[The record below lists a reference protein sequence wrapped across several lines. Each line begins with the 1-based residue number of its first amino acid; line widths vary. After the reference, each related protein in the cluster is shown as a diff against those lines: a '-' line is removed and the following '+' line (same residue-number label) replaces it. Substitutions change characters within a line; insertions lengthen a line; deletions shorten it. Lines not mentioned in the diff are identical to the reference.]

1 MLQRNNFFLL
11 LRDSSAS
18 LFAHG
23 TPVVIFLGKNSID
36 NASQGPVHRT
46 CKHTM
51 GLGIT
56 EWQIIRHVSPEI
68 IFFGEG
74 GGGKNNASP
83 LLLKSS

>member
-23 TPVVIFLGKNSID
+23 TPVVIFLGKKCVD
-36 NASQGPVHRT
+36 NATHSPVHRT

-51 GLGIT
+51 GLGST

-68 IFFGEG
+68 FFFG

>member
-11 LRDSSAS
+11 LLDSSAS

-23 TPVVIFLGKNSID
+23 TPPVVIFLGKNSID

-51 GLGIT
+51 GLGST

-68 IFFGEG
+68 FFFG